1 MPVGG
6 PFDVLLHWRPPPLL
20 IEWACTLLR
29 ARPTRHPSERTWQL
43 ASVAVAERAEDYEF
57 LVGDGD
63 GSFRVNAGVELH
75 HLLHV
80 IARFPDEPRFK
91 LAQAVAAEWQAMPG
105 TERMPGR
112 GVPAR
117 AQFEA
122 LEKDQDIGAEA
133 TLRLG
138 RLAMGVRTDDRP
150 PVVIP
155 GSPAPASM
163 PIAPRA
169 PGRDDGRARELFERV
184 ETMTRDSWILYL
196 ARLFR
201 GQVLE
206 REKELENAERAY
218 RGALAAVPNAQAAST
233 ALAAVL
239 FTDGRRREASAAI
252 DRMLGAS
259 PQPIDPYRGYLH
271 ADDRF
276 WPVLIARL
284 RAEIRR

>member
-29 ARPTRHPSERTWQL
+29 ARPTRTPFRTDL
-43 ASVAVAERAEDYEF
+43 AKGISSRRRESAEDYEF

-63 GSFRVNAGVELH
+63 GSFRVDAGVGLH

-80 IARFPDEPRFK
+80 VPRASETPRFK

-122 LEKDQDIGAEA
+122 LGKDQDIGAEA

-138 RLAMGVRTDDRP
+138 RLAIGVRTDDRP
-150 PVVIP
+150 PVGNAWI
-155 GSPAPASM
+155 ASACRRCRSR
-163 PIAPRA
+163 PRTRARRRPRA
-169 PGRDDGRARELFERV
+169 
-184 ETMTRDSWILYL
+184 
-196 ARLFR
+196 
-201 GQVLE
+201 
-206 REKELENAERAY
+206 
-218 RGALAAVPNAQAAST
+218 
-233 ALAAVL
+233 
-239 FTDGRRREASAAI
+239 
-252 DRMLGAS
+252 
-259 PQPIDPYRGYLH
+259 
-271 ADDRF
+271 
-276 WPVLIARL
+276 
-284 RAEIRR
+284 